1 LYDIAVQLEE
11 KMNTISVN
19 RFRDNLKGCIEE
31 VVGSHEPLR
40 VTRRGGEAFIVMSE
54 EDWERERESL
64 YVLQN
69 NDLMKQIASSL
80 ATHARGTAYQPTTEQ
95 MNAILGV

>member
-1 LYDIAVQLEE
+1 MD
-11 KMNTISVN
+11 TISVN
-19 RFRDNLKGCIEE
+19 RFRDNLKGFIEE
-31 VVGSHEPLR
+31 VVGNHEPLR

-69 NDLMKQIASSL
+69 TDLMKQIANSL
-80 ATHARGTAYQPTTEQ
+80 ATYTQGTAYKPTEEQ

>member
-1 LYDIAVQLEE
+1 
-11 KMNTISVN
+11 MNTVSVN
-19 RFRDNLKGCIEE
+19 RFRDNLKGFVED

-40 VTRRGGEAFIVMSE
+40 VTRRGGQAFIVMSE
-54 EDWERERESL
+54 QDWERERESL

-69 NDLMKQIASSL
+69 TDLMKKIANSL
-80 ATHARGTAYQPTTEQ
+80 ATYTKGTAYQPTAEQ

>member
-1 LYDIAVQLEE
+1 
-11 KMNTISVN
+11 
-19 RFRDNLKGCIEE
+19 

-69 NDLMKQIASSL
+69 TDLMKQIANSL
-80 ATHARGTAYQPTTEQ
+80 VTHTQGAAHKPTEEQ